1 VKGVSYFKVAGV
13 KLMTPPAHLDMCMC
27 VREDMFGHVRVCVCM
42 SECGGVTMQRSKKQ
56 DPNAAVFLLNKL
68 ERT

>member
-1 VKGVSYFKVAGV
+1 
-13 KLMTPPAHLDMCMC
+13 MTPPAHLDMCMC